1 MPSRRAAVHCGQGA
15 TPWRLAEKVR
25 SDSLYG
31 NRARA
36 ISRRERH
43 QESWEPATMVMDLSA
58 QMMQATVQLEQ
69 PLGDGTRTV
78 GTGFLIT
85 ETTPD
90 GKPHTI
96 LVTANHVFD
105 KMPKSNARIGYRFAN
120 ADGSWSYSPQS
131 LKIRD
136 AQGHPL
142 WTHHPSR
149 DVAAIAITA
158 PAAFTKAAIPED
170 YLAADDTF
178 SKYQVGAGD
187 QMMTLG
193 FPLGLA
199 ANSAGFPILRA
210 GRVASYPIAPAKI
223 FPTFLLDFSV
233 FPGNSGGPVFMSG
246 PARHTAAGDNGQS
259 SQDVEF
265 IAGLLTQQVE
275 LNSERLDI
283 GIVTNARF
291 IRETIALI
299 KDPAAPVTE
308 VASQEPISGA
318 KAASAEEAARP
329 E

>member
-1 MPSRRAAVHCGQGA
+1 
-15 TPWRLAEKVR
+15 
-25 SDSLYG
+25 
-31 NRARA
+31 
-36 ISRRERH
+36 
-43 QESWEPATMVMDLSA
+43 MVMDLSA

-78 GTGFLIT
+78 GTGFLIS
-85 ETTPD
+85 ETSPD

-105 KMPKSNARIGYRFAN
+105 KMPKTEARVGYRFPN
-120 ADGSWSYSPQS
+120 SDGSWSYSPQT
-131 LKIRD
+131 LRIRD
-136 AQGHPL
+136 AKGHPL

-149 DVAAIAITA
+149 DVAAISINA
-158 PAAFTKAAIPED
+158 PEAFAKAAIPED

-178 SKYQVGAGD
+178 SKYKVEAGD

-193 FPLGLA
+193 FPRGLA
-199 ANSAGFPILRA
+199 ANPAGFPILRS

-223 FPTFLLDFSV
+223 FPTFLLDFAV

-246 PARHTAAGDNGQS
+246 PSRHAAGDNGQEGP
-259 SQDVEF
+259 DEEF

-275 LNSERLDI
+275 LNSERLGI

-299 KDPAAPVTE
+299 KDPNAPVTE
-308 VASQEPISGA
+308 VASEASISGA
-318 KAASAEEAARP
+318 KAASAEEVAQP

>member
-1 MPSRRAAVHCGQGA
+1 
-15 TPWRLAEKVR
+15 
-25 SDSLYG
+25 
-31 NRARA
+31 
-36 ISRRERH
+36 
-43 QESWEPATMVMDLSA
+43 MVMDLSA

-105 KMPKSNARIGYRFAN
+105 KMPNQNARIGYRFAN
-120 ADGSWSYSPQS
+120 PDGSWNYSPQT

-136 AQGHPL
+136 AQGHAL

-158 PAAFTKAAIPED
+158 PPPFAKAAIPED

-178 SKYQVGAGD
+178 SKYSVSAGD
-187 QMMTLG
+187 QMLTLG
-193 FPLGLA
+193 FPRGLA
-199 ANSAGFPILRA
+199 ANPAGFPILRA

-246 PARHTAAGDNGQS
+246 PSRHAVDDKGQGG
-259 SQDVEF
+259 QDVEF
-265 IAGLLTQQVE
+265 IAGVLTQQVE

-299 KDPAAPVTE
+299 KDPNAPVTE
-308 VASQEPISGA
+308 VASESVISGA
-318 KAASAEEAARP
+318 KAASAEEAAQP